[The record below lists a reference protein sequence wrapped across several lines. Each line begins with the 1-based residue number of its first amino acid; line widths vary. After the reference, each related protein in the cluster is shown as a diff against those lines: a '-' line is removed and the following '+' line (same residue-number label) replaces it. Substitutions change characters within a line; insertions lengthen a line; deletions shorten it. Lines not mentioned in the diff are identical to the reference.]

1 MAIYKFRIEK
11 FMEIFSEISGYKEG
25 LYTYDVAENA
35 AKFISEQYEDGSSEN
50 FFSEDAMLWC
60 VGKLITVFNMTT
72 YEARAAFE
80 ELDKE
85 D

>member
-1 MAIYKFRIEK
+1 MTIYRFRIEK

-25 LYTYDVAENA
+25 LYTYDVAESA

-50 FFSEDAMLWC
+50 LFSEDARNWC
-60 VGKLITVFNMTT
+60 VGKLVTVFNMTID
-72 YEARAAFE
+72 EARAAFE